1 MFYKER
7 KMMEVVMPT
16 IRDHSIAQRELL
28 TLLLRVKNEAKETP
42 LSTLDRAIEDLKIKM
57 DEEDVQRVE
66 EVLSKSMVL

>member
-1 MFYKER
+1 
-7 KMMEVVMPT
+7 MPT